1 MQGFELRKETGWRV
15 ALELGKLERWL
26 SPDLIVRH

>member
-1 MQGFELRKETGWRV
+1 MQAFNVEGDRWGVTLY
-15 ALELGKLERWL
+15 LGKLERLL